1 MKCFIRVCSVV
12 MSLAMSLFVCVG
24 PAWAVSP
31 QRAER
36 PVRDQPT
43 QNDRASSP
51 TRATEFYRWQRDIPC
66 KKHVVEGWRCKAFR
80 PFQLVNATTRDPA
93 ALMHPPRP
101 DGLLA
106 T

>member
-1 MKCFIRVCSVV
+1 MKRFIKVCSVV
-12 MSLAMSLFVCVG
+12 MSLAMSLIVWVG
-24 PAWAVSP
+24 PAWGVSP

-36 PVRDQPT
+36 PARHQPT

-51 TRATEFYRWQRDIPC
+51 TRATEFYRWQRGIPC

-80 PFQLVNATTRDPA
+80 PFQLVNAATRAPPA
-93 ALMHPPRP
+93 LPHLPRP
-101 DGLLA
+101 DDLRA

>member
-1 MKCFIRVCSVV
+1 MKRFIKVCGVV
-12 MSLAMSLFVCVG
+12 MSLAMSLNIWVG
-24 PAWAVSP
+24 SAWAASP

-36 PVRDQPT
+36 PLCDQPT

-51 TRATEFYRWQRDIPC
+51 TRATEFYRWQRGIPC

-80 PFQLVNATTRDPA
+80 PFQLVNAATSESPA
-93 ALMHPPRP
+93 LTHSPRP
-101 DGLLA
+101 DGLRA